1 MERVSRVLAR
11 PKRIGEQ
18 GTKVLRRKLSLD
30 LYELE
35 PDSGEEES
43 LQLDLN
49 LDQIED

>member
-1 MERVSRVLAR
+1 MERRVVAR
-11 PKRIGEQ
+11 LKRIGEQ
-18 GTKVLRRKLSLD
+18 RPKILCRKLLLD